1 LPAQGRRNVKRIV
14 TGLFINSFISYYL
27 TGKEIIRQGVVA
39 NMLNVFRNRAVDF
52 IDWFGRECKSKA
64 RLSKT

>member
-1 LPAQGRRNVKRIV
+1 
-14 TGLFINSFISYYL
+14 
-27 TGKEIIRQGVVA
+27 
-39 NMLNVFRNRAVDF
+39 MLNAFRNRAVDF